1 MILKALL
8 LKHTSTNTCTHH
20 EGPNVMFWLHDG
32 SQVSAT
38 NMSMSGPEL
47 FTLKVSWSHLSAAT
61 SLALLPDQYSAA
73 KVLSRAPSLVRM
85 ETPVRVSVSLSSFS
99 MVYTPAEVTLL
110 MGAERIPVATV
121 DYSNSLVTMIS
132 FFSPLM
138 VAGTRTFSVHPTRLP
153 ENSATFTLKFVDR

>member
-1 MILKALL
+1 
-8 LKHTSTNTCTHH
+8 
-20 EGPNVMFWLHDG
+20 
-32 SQVSAT
+32 
-38 NMSMSGPEL
+38 
-47 FTLKVSWSHLSAAT
+47 
-61 SLALLPDQYSAA
+61 
-73 KVLSRAPSLVRM
+73 M